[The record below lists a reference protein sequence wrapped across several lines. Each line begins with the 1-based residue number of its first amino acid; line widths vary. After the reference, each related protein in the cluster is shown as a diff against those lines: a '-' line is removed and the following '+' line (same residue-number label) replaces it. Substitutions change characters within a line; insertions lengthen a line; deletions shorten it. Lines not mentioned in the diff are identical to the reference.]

1 MFSVSPRDP
10 RGCQL
15 TIACYA
21 GRIYTGMGYKESMLG
36 AAFTIGAE
44 RDSRLDRLHGRLLEV
59 FKDRRGVAVLRDR
72 LSYKLCILAW
82 GRLAVIDWDPDRRLY
97 RCDRLGMT
105 CQPLDDL
112 MRHGVDADRLDEAD
126 WEAYAMADRDA
137 TYLGRHDPEPWV
149 YGMLGRADA

>member
-1 MFSVSPRDP
+1 
-10 RGCQL
+10 
-15 TIACYA
+15 
-21 GRIYTGMGYKESMLG
+21 MGYKESMLG

-44 RDSRLDRLHGRLLEV
+44 RDSRLDRLHGRLLEA

-82 GRLAVIDWDPDRRLY
+82 GRLAVIDWDPDRRVY

-126 WEAYAMADRDA
+126 WEAYAMAGRDA
-137 TYLGRHDPEPWV
+137 TFLERHDPEQWV
-149 YGMLGRADA
+149 YEMLVKANA

>member
-1 MFSVSPRDP
+1 
-10 RGCQL
+10 
-15 TIACYA
+15 
-21 GRIYTGMGYKESMLG
+21 MGYKESMLG

-44 RDSRLDRLHGRLLEV
+44 RDSRLDRLHGRLLEA

-82 GRLAVIDWDPDRRLY
+82 GRLAVIDWDPDRRVY

-105 CQPLDDL
+105 YQPLDDL

-137 TYLGRHDPEPWV
+137 MTRNSGCTRCW
-149 YGMLGRADA
+149 

>member
-1 MFSVSPRDP
+1 
-10 RGCQL
+10 
-15 TIACYA
+15 
-21 GRIYTGMGYKESMLG
+21 MGYKESMLG

-44 RDSRLDRLHGRLLEV
+44 SDSRLDRLHGRLLEA
-59 FKDRRGVAVLRDR
+59 FKYRRGVAVLRDR

-82 GRLAVIDWDPDRRLY
+82 GRLAVIDWDPDRRVY

-137 TYLGRHDPEPWV
+137 TFLERHDPEQWV
-149 YGMLGRADA
+149 YEMLVKANA

>member
-1 MFSVSPRDP
+1 
-10 RGCQL
+10 
-15 TIACYA
+15 
-21 GRIYTGMGYKESMLG
+21 MGYKESMLG

-44 RDSRLDRLHGRLLEV
+44 RDSRLDRLHGRLLEA

-72 LSYKLCILAW
+72 LSYKLRILAW
-82 GRLAVIDWDPDRRLY
+82 GRLAVIDWDPDRRVY

-105 CQPLDDL
+105 SQPLDDL

-137 TYLGRHDPEPWV
+137 TFLERHDPEQWV
-149 YGMLGRADA
+149 YEMLVKANA